1 MRRKCGVAGF
11 WDPQPVRVHG
21 ELAALAW
28 NTSQGTSIHALADLD
43 MQKIPH
49 YNVIMEETRMTDR
62 LVPGTDR

>member
-1 MRRKCGVAGF
+1 
-11 WDPQPVRVHG
+11 VHG

-28 NTSQGTSIHALADLD
+28 DTSRGTSIHALADLD

-49 YNVIMEETRMTDR
+49 YDIIMKEMLMTDR

>member
-1 MRRKCGVAGF
+1 
-11 WDPQPVRVHG
+11 VHG

-62 LVPGTDR
+62 PVPGTDR